1 MEQGT
6 REVTEGLHLVT
17 QAGSSFNGIRDAVDE
32 VSLNNQVVST
42 ALEQMTSRVFRGSIF
57 DESNFGRH
65 Q

>member
-1 MEQGT
+1 M
-6 REVTEGLHLVT
+6 T